1 MKKNEKRKELE
12 EEGQNSFGLLNL
24 LSFFRSTGTNR
35 MENEGGKRKRR
46 ERGGERQKSVNRL

>member
-35 MENEGGKRKRR
+35 MENEGAKRKRR
-46 ERGGERQKSVNRL
+46 ERERGERQKM